1 MEIIY
6 SDEAQKDISF
16 WIKSGNKSIQKK
28 ISHLLDAIEANPFE
42 GVRKSEKL
50 KHNFSGLWSRRINQ
64 EHRLIYEV
72 FREARHNQDT
82 FFKRPLSIKNFKL

>member
-6 SDEAQKDISF
+6 SEEAQKDISF

-28 ISHLLDAIEANPFE
+28 ISQLLDAIESNPFE
-42 GVRKSEKL
+42 GVGKPEKL
-50 KHNFSGLWSRRINQ
+50 KHNFTGLWSRRINQ

-72 FREARHNQDT
+72 LEKQGI
-82 FFKRPLSIKNFKL
+82 IKIHSLKGHYL